1 MNSNNHVIIIIGPTA
16 SGKTDLGFNL
26 AQRINAEIINADSR
40 QVYRHM
46 DIGTAKPSITMQKTI
61 PHHEID
67 IIEPNEEY
75 NLAIFLKNC
84 KQAIAEIQKKSKIPI
99 VVGGTGQYISALLE
113 GWIVPKVPP
122 DLNFRQSLEK
132 ELENNGSDALYQK
145 LIKVAPLA
153 AQRINPA
160 NSRRIIRALE
170 IFHHNPGLLKN
181 GPQKSAPSF
190 SSIIIGIDSTKEFL
204 LPRISYRIEQMLN
217 DGLINEVQQL
227 LNMGFG
233 KNLPSMSGIGYKEV
247 IDYLNQQ
254 HPYETMIEIM
264 IKRTQ
269 DLVKRQKTWFNALES
284 VNWIPITNEEL
295 SSAALE
301 LILKKI

>member
-16 SGKTDLGFNL
+16 SGKTALGFHL
-26 AQRINAEIINADSR
+26 AQRLNAEIINADSR

-67 IIEPNEEY
+67 IIKPNEDY

-84 KQAIAEIQKKSKIPI
+84 KQAITKIQKKSKTPI

-122 DLNFRQSLEK
+122 DINFRLSLEK
-132 ELENNGSDALYQK
+132 ELESNDVSTLYKK
-145 LIKVAPLA
+145 LVDVAPMA
-153 AQRINPA
+153 AKRINPA

-170 IFHHNPGLLKN
+170 IFHHNPELIKN
-181 GPQKSAPSF
+181 GPQKNPPSF
-190 SSIIIGIDSTKEFL
+190 PSIVIGIDSTKEFL
-204 LPRISYRIEQMLN
+204 LPRISYRIDQMLK
-217 DGLINEVQQL
+217 DGLINEVKQL
-227 LNMGFG
+227 LNMGFEE
-233 KNLPSMSGIGYKEV
+233 NLPSMSGIGYKEV
-247 IDYLNQQ
+247 INYINQ
-254 HPYETMIEIM
+254 HHSYEAMIEIM
-264 IKRTQ
+264 IKRTR

-284 VNWIPITNEEL
+284 VNWIPITNENL
-295 SSAALE
+295 PSVAFD
-301 LILKKI
+301 LIKSKV

>member
-1 MNSNNHVIIIIGPTA
+1 MNYNNHVIIIVGPTA
-16 SGKTDLGFNL
+16 SGKTDLGFYL
-26 AQRINAEIINADSR
+26 AQLLNGEIINADSR

-46 DIGTAKPSITMQKTI
+46 DIGTAKPSITMQKLI

-75 NLAIFLKNC
+75 NLAIFLKNT
-84 KQAIAEIQKKSKIPI
+84 KQSITTIQKKSKVPI

-122 DLNFRQSLEK
+122 DLNLRQSLNK
-132 ELENNGSDALYQK
+132 ELEDNGTYALYQK
-145 LIKVAPLA
+145 LIEVAPLA
-153 AQRINPA
+153 AQRIDPA

-170 IFHHNPGLLKN
+170 IFHHSPELIKN
-181 GPQKSAPSF
+181 APKKSTPSF

-204 LPRISYRIEQMLN
+204 LPRISQRIKQMLS

-227 LNMGFG
+227 LDMGFEE
-233 KNLPSMSGIGYKEV
+233 NLPSMSGIGYKEV
-247 IDYLNQQ
+247 INYLNQ
-254 HPYETMIEIM
+254 HHSYETMIEIM
-264 IKRTQ
+264 IKRTR

-284 VNWIPITNEEL
+284 VNWIPITNEDL
-295 SSAALE
+295 SSVALD
-301 LILKKI
+301 LIKSKF